1 MKILVFGANGRTG
14 KLVMDRAIA
23 MGHEVSILVRHT
35 GISSP
40 AGVRVIVGDAL
51 NAEDVLSATKLQDAV
66 VDCIGGTAPWK
77 NQTLEH
83 DAMQNVVAAMKKSAS
98 QRLLVV
104 SAMGVAESKQQSPWW
119 YRFLMVPTFL
129 RGSTADKTAMEV
141 VVRDS
146 GLDWIIARPPILTD
160 GAATNKITVLGKNE
174 VGHTITRA
182 DLAVWLVAQLEGE
195 QYIGQSVVVV
205 NT

>member
-35 GISSP
+35 GLSLP
-40 AGVRVIVGDAL
+40 AGVRVITGDAL
-51 NAEDVLSATKLQDAV
+51 KADDVLLATEFQDAV

-83 DAMQNVVAAMKKSAS
+83 DAMQNIVAAMKKSGS
-98 QRLLVV
+98 KRLLVV
-104 SAMGVAESKQQSPWW
+104 SAMGVAESKKQSPCW

-129 RGSTADKTAMEV
+129 RGSTADKTAMEA
-141 VVRDS
+141 VVRGS
-146 GLDWIIARPPILTD
+146 GLDWVIARPPILTD
-160 GAATNKITVLGKNE
+160 GAATNKIAVLGKNE
-174 VGHTITRA
+174 VGHTITRT
-182 DLAVWLVAQLEGE
+182 DLAIWLVQQLESE
-195 QYIGQSVVVV
+195 QYVGQAVVVV